1 MVATCKN
8 KAHTLFQKNNNCKII
23 GNIPRF
29 VDKENY
35 IEGRMGE
42 ELFERI

>member
-1 MVATCKN
+1 MKN
-8 KAHTLFQKNNNCKII
+8 KAHTLFQKNNCKII
-23 GNIPRF
+23 RNIPWF